1 MWLVAEDDGNDA
13 SSNASAGGNGTLSA
27 IDAATRNAERF
38 ATRVV
43 RADDAYGVPRDRSGP
58 SVAMADASAP
68 VVLNASLVAVD
79 AVTLELNVT
88 LNERGFVAFAL
99 RETGENA
106 TARLSGDV
114 ATLAGVFDEVV
125 ARDVSDAASRDKR
138 DAALAERIRG
148 TAPGAAVGVLLVPR
162 ANATATHRVDVF
174 AAGYRG
180 GGRGGVAG
188 VCGGRRGVRRGAD
201 AGSSRTRVN
210 VGAAREVLATGTF
223 AEDAG
228 VSLVGCPTRWGECEV
243 EQA

>member
-1 MWLVAEDDGNDA
+1 
-13 SSNASAGGNGTLSA
+13 
-27 IDAATRNAERF
+27 
-38 ATRVV
+38 
-43 RADDAYGVPRDRSGP
+43 
-58 SVAMADASAP
+58 MADASAP

-106 TARLSGDV
+106 TARSSGDV

-180 GGRGGVAG
+180 GVGAASRAFAADVA
-188 VCGGRRGVRRGAD
+188 AFD
-201 AGSSRTRVN
+201 AEPTRGSSRTRVN